1 MKIKITS
8 LSILILNLFLIEQTT
23 AQVILTPKNDTLNRD
38 KNSDLN
44 LMLDLKKGF
53 KPLFENKILLNGLN
67 NSAKAKL
74 FSSNPKFDIYNLPL
88 DNMPCIVP
96 NKMFRGNMNTMEQT
110 FNNASGQGF
119 SNIIPNLFKRK
130 VLIPGKNL
138 LGR

>member
-1 MKIKITS
+1 M
-8 LSILILNLFLIEQTT
+8 FLIKQTT
-23 AQVILTPKNDTLNRD
+23 AQVILTPNNDTLYRD

-74 FSSNPKFDIYNLPL
+74 FSSNPEFDIYNLPL

-110 FNNASGQGF
+110 FNNGNGQGL
-119 SNIIPNLFKRK
+119 SNAIPNLFNRK
-130 VLIPGKNL
+130 VLIPKNNL
-138 LGR
+138 LRR

>member
-1 MKIKITS
+1 M
-8 LSILILNLFLIEQTT
+8 
-23 AQVILTPKNDTLNRD
+23 AQVIFPPNIDTLYRD
-38 KNSDLN
+38 KSSDLN
-44 LMLDLKKGF
+44 SMLDFKKRFNPLLK
-53 KPLFENKILLNGLN
+53 NRIVLNGLD

-74 FSSNPKFDIYNLPL
+74 FSSNPNFDIYTLPL

-119 SNIIPNLFKRK
+119 SNTIPNLFKRK